1 MTLITPLPAP
11 PSHRDHA
18 IDLVRALCIG
28 AVVVLHSLMV
38 GVTVTATGPVFENA
52 GDTGTWLV
60 PASWLL
66 QVMPLF
72 FVIGGFSGLTA
83 LRAARGRGAGTS
95 SFVVDRMRRLLIPA
109 AVAVAAAGALLWA
122 LQRFAIAPE
131 LVEMAGYRYGQPLWF
146 LGVFLLCQALLPAM
160 AAWHERAPLRTLGG
174 LTAAAVAVDVIR
186 AVSGI
191 DGIGFLNLVFV
202 WFAMQQLGFVL
213 ADGRI
218 DALAPRI
225 RAVAAFGAATLLAC
239 SFTAGWHS
247 PDLIAN
253 TNPPTTALVLV
264 GVIQT
269 FLFSLLR
276 PALSRL
282 AARASMSAFTAFV
295 SARAMTIYLWHMPVL
310 LALAGLCALLA
321 GASGI
326 VLPAPD
332 TELWWLTRPLWLLCA
347 LGLTAL
353 IALPLARME
362 KLRLPRSSAPAA
374 VTAVG
379 VALAAGAVVA
389 LLVIGT
395 SPVTAAVAVGI
406 WLTALGLTALPTPAR
421 VRAAVREPRLA
432 MA

>member
-1 MTLITPLPAP
+1 MTLTTPP
-11 PSHRDHA
+11 PVATSHRDPA

-38 GVTVTATGPVFENA
+38 GVTVTSSGPVFENA

-60 PASWLL
+60 PVSWML

-83 LRAARGRGAGTS
+83 LRAARRRGADTS

-109 AVAVAAAGALLWA
+109 VVAVAAAGALLWT
-122 LQRFAIAPE
+122 LQRADVAPA

-160 AAWHERAPLRTLGG
+160 AALHERAPLGTLAA
-174 LTAAAVAVDVIR
+174 LTAAAAAVDVMG

-218 DALAPRI
+218 DALGRGVRTGA
-225 RAVAAFGAATLLAC
+225 AVAAAALLAC
-239 SFTAGWHS
+239 SFTAGWFS

-253 TNPPTTALVLV
+253 TNPPTTALILV

-269 FLFSLLR
+269 LLFSLLR
-276 PALSRL
+276 PALSQVATRPL
-282 AARASMSAFTAFV
+282 ASAFTRFV

-310 LALAGLCALLA
+310 LALAGLCALVA
-321 GASGI
+321 GATGI

-332 TELWWLTRPLWLLCA
+332 TTGWWLTRPVWLICA
-347 LGLTAL
+347 LGVTAL

-362 KLRLPRSSAPAA
+362 RVRLTRSSAPAA
-374 VTAVG
+374 VTAAG
-379 VALAAGAVVA
+379 VLLAAAAVVG
-389 LLVIGT
+389 LLVVGT
-395 SPVTAAVAVGI
+395 SPVTAALAVGV
-406 WLTALGLTALPTPAR
+406 WLVALALTAVPAPARAAATAL
-421 VRAAVREPRLA
+421 ESRLA
-432 MA
+432 TA